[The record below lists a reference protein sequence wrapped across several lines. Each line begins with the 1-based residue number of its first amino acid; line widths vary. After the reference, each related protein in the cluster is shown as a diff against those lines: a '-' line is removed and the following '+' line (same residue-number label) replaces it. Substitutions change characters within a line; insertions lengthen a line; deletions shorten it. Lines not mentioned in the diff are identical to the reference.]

1 MGGKEDVDRAGQ
13 AARGARAPRL
23 DPAKGSGDRSR
34 DRRGVLLS
42 SAQGVPSPDCSP
54 ARGPRRPAGAG
65 GSLGRDLCFRQE
77 DFGEG
82 RRGRGGGGG
91 GGGRAGPGSGPGAMA
106 DPEERLGLEPEDSGG
121 MDPDHP
127 LLARAQAALKAQ
139 LVTARENVESE
150 LREKHESLRV
160 RDLSGD
166 ARTCAHLADHP
177 APFTRGAPT
186 PGALGQAGLSSPP
199 QAPPGAQRA
208 PLPPPLAYALA
219 PLARPRYNDWARALH
234 ACSRTLAP
242 GSLRGSDQRST
253 GRANERS
260 AGSSTAGKIRSDHN
274 RSQWG

>member
-1 MGGKEDVDRAGQ
+1 M
-13 AARGARAPRL
+13 
-23 DPAKGSGDRSR
+23 
-34 DRRGVLLS
+34 
-42 SAQGVPSPDCSP
+42 
-54 ARGPRRPAGAG
+54 
-65 GSLGRDLCFRQE
+65 CFRQE

-91 GGGRAGPGSGPGAMA
+91 EGRAGPGSGPGAMA

-166 ARTCAHLADHP
+166 ARTCAHLADRP
-177 APFTRGAPT
+177 ALFTRGAPPPRGARPGRAFVAPPSAARCPRGASPACPCVCT
-186 PGALGQAGLSSPP
+186 RAPGTPAVQRLGTRLACLLPHPGARG
-199 QAPPGAQRA
+199 
-208 PLPPPLAYALA
+208 
-219 PLARPRYNDWARALH
+219 LARVRPAEY
-234 ACSRTLAP
+234 
-242 GSLRGSDQRST
+242 GQG
-253 GRANERS
+253 EREKREEFNS
-260 AGSSTAGKIRSDHN
+260 WKIRSHHN